1 MYAPVDWTIR
11 PAAAGDA
18 DALALVG
25 SATFLDAYAGAIDGA
40 GLIAH
45 CAEHHS
51 GAAYGRLLEAG
62 AKAWLV
68 EMAPGGSP
76 IGYALACAPELEQAQ
91 PGDWELKR
99 IYVLSRFHGSG
110 VSAALLDAVIAAAG
124 DHQRLLL
131 GVKNDNHRALRFYRK
146 HGFTEAGTRTFQ
158 VGACRYDDFVLAR
171 PLTLET
177 SDT

>member
-1 MYAPVDWTIR
+1 MYVDVAWTIR
-11 PAAAGDA
+11 PAEAGDA

-25 SATFLDAYAGAIDGA
+25 AATFLDTYAGAIDGA

-51 GAAYGRLLEAG
+51 AAAYRRLLEAG
-62 AKAWLV
+62 AKVWLV

-99 IYVLSRFHGSG
+99 IYVLSRFHGTG
-110 VSAALLDAVIAAAG
+110 ISAALLNGVTTAAQG
-124 DHQRLLL
+124 HRRLLL

-146 HGFTEAGTRTFQ
+146 HGFAEAGTRTFQ
-158 VGACRYDDFVLAR
+158 VGAQRYDDFVLAR
-171 PLTLET
+171 ALILET
-177 SDT
+177 SDI